1 MAEGS
6 IEVAR
11 AFITIVPSLKGSR
24 QTISQELEVAGAE
37 AGKSSGEKT
46 GNSFLESCGTV
57 LAAGAKALAAA
68 TLTATT
74 ALAAGVVAI
83 GKAALQS
90 YADYEQLAGGVETL
104 FGAGGKSLQDYAD
117 SVGLSVDEASAA
129 YDKLMAAQDAVM
141 ANAQEAYK
149 TAGLSANE
157 YMETVTSFSA
167 ALLQSLGGDTEEAA
181 AVADMAIQDMA
192 DNANKMG
199 TDMAAIQTAYQGF
212 AKQNYTMLDNLKL
225 GYGGTKTEMER
236 LLADA
241 TKISGIEYD
250 ISNLD
255 DVYKAIHVIQ
265 EEMGITGTTAEE
277 AMFTISG
284 SANATKAAWNNV
296 LTAIAGG
303 GDLESAIDDLV
314 DSVFGGASGGGL
326 LNNIL
331 PRVSTIV
338 KGIGKFLTK
347 AAPILSQYIPTVVSD
362 VASMITESMPVLFDA
377 FNSAFNTIL
386 VTLIGL
392 LPTLLPVA
400 VEGLVLIAGTILDNL
415 PMLLETLLSLITQ
428 LVVYL
433 SEADVVA
440 QLTQGAVDIVL
451 ALANGLSMNLPL
463 LLPALIDMVTEIS
476 TTLTSPENIKLIVNA
491 ALMLVGAIV
500 MALVASLPEIG
511 ELFVQLAL
519 NLAGII
525 TDFAN
530 WVAEGMAGWAA
541 WWDSTVVP
549 WFNNLTANASA
560 WLSGIWTNISTW
572 FNNLISGIVQ
582 WFTNIINNVVNT
594 FNNIKNKVVSFFTNI
609 YTNVV
614 NSITNIKNTITNWFN
629 NRISAVTTFVSKV
642 WTTIAN
648 WFGQLPGKLSG
659 AVQSTFNLV
668 ANWYNNF
675 VTYGKNLVT
684 GLWNGITDKVQWL
697 YNKISGWVDDVLSY
711 IKKKFGISSPSKVLK
726 DEVGKFMAEGIGE
739 GFIDEMANIET
750 DMAKSIPT
758 KFNTS
763 VGFNSAPAG
772 EVYTPGNNSVAYG
785 GLTFNIYGAEGQDI
799 NELAEIIM
807 DKIQHV
813 TTQQGE
819 VYA

>member
-24 QTISQELEVAGAE
+24 QTISQELNVAGAE
-37 AGKSSGEKT
+37 AGKSSGETT
-46 GNSFLESCGTV
+46 GNAFLEGCGKV
-57 LAAGAKALAAA
+57 LTAGAKALAAA

-117 SVGLSVDEASAA
+117 SVGLSVDEASAQ
-129 YDKLMAAQDAVM
+129 YDKLMAAQEAVM
-141 ANAQEAYK
+141 ENAQQAYK

-167 ALLQSLGGDTEEAA
+167 SLLQSLGGDTEAAA

-199 TDMAAIQTAYQGF
+199 TDMTAIQTAYQGF

-225 GYGGTKTEMER
+225 GYGGTKSEMER

-255 DVYKAIHVIQ
+255 DVYNAIHVIQ

-303 GDLESAIDDLV
+303 GDLDSAIDDLV
-314 DSVFGGASGGGL
+314 DSVFGGPSGGGL

-331 PRVSTIV
+331 PRVSTII

-347 AAPILSQYIPTVVSD
+347 AAPILSQYIPTVVAD
-362 VASMITESMPVLFDA
+362 VASMLTDSMPVLFDA
-377 FNSAFNTIL
+377 FNSAFNTVL

-392 LPTLLPVA
+392 LPTLLPV
-400 VEGLVLIAGTILDNL
+400 VVDGLVLIAGTILNNL
-415 PMLLETLLSLITQ
+415 PMLIETLLSLITQ
-428 LVVYL
+428 LAVYL

-440 QLTQGAVDIVL
+440 QLTQGAVAIVT
-451 ALANGLSMNLPL
+451 ALANGLSQNLPI
-463 LLPALIDMVTEIS
+463 LLPALVNMVSEIS
-476 TTLTSPENIKLIVNA
+476 TTLSKPENVKMVVNA

-500 MALVASLPEIG
+500 FALVAALPEIG
-511 ELFVQLAL
+511 GLFVEVVT
-519 NLAGII
+519 NLAQIFLEFGE
-525 TDFAN
+525 
-530 WVAEGMAGWAA
+530 WVAAGLAGWAA
-541 WWDSTVVP
+541 WWDSNVVP

-560 WLSGIWTNISTW
+560 WLSGMWNQITTW
-572 FNNLISGIVQ
+572 FNNAISTLVG
-582 WFTNIINNVVNT
+582 WYTTIISNAVNT
-594 FNNIKNKVVSFFTNI
+594 FNDIKNKATTFLTNIYTSVINGITNIKNKVTSWFTNI
-609 YTNVV
+609 L
-614 NSITNIKNTITNWFN
+614 S
-629 NRISAVTTFVSKV
+629 SVTTFVSKV
-642 WTTIAN
+642 WSAIAN

-659 AVQSTFNLV
+659 AIQSTFNLV
-668 ANWYNNF
+668 ANWSNNF

-711 IKKKFGISSPSKVLK
+711 IKKKFGISSPSKVLR

-739 GFIDEMANIET
+739 GFTDEMANVEA

-758 KFNTS
+758 QFNTA

-772 EVYTPGNNSVAYG
+772 EVYTPDGNSIAYG
-785 GLTFNIYGAEGQDI
+785 GFTFNIYGAEGQDI
-799 NELAEIIM
+799 NELAEVIM
-807 DKIQHV
+807 DKIQHI

>member
-24 QTISQELEVAGAE
+24 QTISQELNVAGAE
-37 AGKSSGEKT
+37 AGKSSGETT
-46 GNSFLESCGTV
+46 GNAFLEGCGKV
-57 LAAGAKALAAA
+57 LTAGAKALATA

-104 FGAGGKSLQDYAD
+104 FGAGGKSLQEYAD
-117 SVGLSVDEASAA
+117 SIGMTVDEASAQ
-129 YDKLMAAQDAVM
+129 YDKLMTAQEAVM
-141 ANAQEAYK
+141 ENAQQAYK

-167 ALLQSLGGDTEEAA
+167 SLLQSLGGDTEAAA

-255 DVYKAIHVIQ
+255 DVYNAIHVIQ
-265 EEMGITGTTAEE
+265 QEMGITGTTAEE

-284 SANATKAAWNNV
+284 SANATKAAWNNI

-303 GDLESAIDDLV
+303 GDLDSAIDDMV

-331 PRVSTIV
+331 PRVSTII

-347 AAPILSQYIPTVVSD
+347 STPILSQYIPTVVAD
-362 VASMITESMPVLFDA
+362 VASMLTNSMPVLFEA
-377 FNSAFNTIL
+377 FNSAFNTCL

-392 LPTLLPVA
+392 LPTLLPV
-400 VEGLVLIAGTILDNL
+400 VTQGLVLIAGTILSNL
-415 PMLLETLLSLITQ
+415 PMLLETVLGLITQ

-440 QLTQGAVDIVL
+440 QLTQGAIAIVL
-451 ALANGLSMNLPL
+451 ALANGLTQNLPI
-463 LLPALIDMVTEIS
+463 LLPAVVNLVSEIS
-476 TTLTSPENIKLIVNA
+476 TTLTKPENIKLLVNA
-491 ALMLVGAIV
+491 TLMLVGAIV

-511 ELFVQLAL
+511 GLFVQLFE

-525 TDFAN
+525 LDFGD
-530 WVAEGMAGWAA
+530 WVAAGLAGWAA

-549 WFNNLTANASA
+549 WFNNLATSASA
-560 WLSGIWTNISTW
+560 WLSGIWTSISTW
-572 FNNLISGIVQ
+572 FSNLISGIVQ
-582 WFTNIINNVVNT
+582 WFTTITSNAVNT
-594 FNNIKNKVVSFFTNI
+594 FNSIKNKVTSFFTNV
-609 YTNVV
+609 YASVTNG
-614 NSITNIKNTITNWFN
+614 ITNIKNTITNWFN
-629 NRISAVTTFVSKV
+629 NRISAVTNFVSRV
-642 WTTIAN
+642 WSAIAN
-648 WFGQLPGKLSG
+648 WFGQLPSKLSG

-668 ANWYNNF
+668 ASWYNNF
-675 VTYGKNLVT
+675 VSYGSDLVK
-684 GLWNGITDKVQWL
+684 GLWNGITNKVQWL

-711 IKKKFGISSPSKVLK
+711 IKKKFGISSPSKLLEN
-726 DEVGKFMAEGIGE
+726 EVGKFLAEGVGV
-739 GFIDEMANIET
+739 GFVDEMADVET
-750 DMAKSIPT
+750 EMAKSIPT
-758 KFNTS
+758 QFNTA

-772 EVYTPGNNSVAYG
+772 EVYSPDSNSIAYG

-799 NELAEIIM
+799 NELADIIM
-807 DKIQHV
+807 DKIQHI